1 MRLATVDD
9 RFVII
14 HRDRAI
20 DVASASGGQF
30 GPDPMAVLRRWDE
43 FTDWAARAGYGD
55 RGGSGDDGR
64 GGGPSGAPAADPAA
78 FGAPVPRPRQ
88 VFAMALNYPLH
99 ADEVGLPRPAQPLVF
114 TKYPT
119 CLTGPDA
126 TVALPGEHVDWE
138 VELVV
143 VIGRGGHRIPR
154 AEAWSRVAGLT
165 VGQDLSERRVQT
177 AGRPAQFALGKSFP
191 GFGPTGP
198 VLVTLDEFPDPDDLE
213 LSNTLN
219 GTVVQQAR
227 TRQMLFPVPEVIA
240 RISAIVPLLPGDLIF
255 TGTPAGVGAQSD
267 PPRYLRPGDVLVGR
281 IEGIGEIR
289 TRFVAGAGPDAV
301 DQATPA
307 NSA

>member
-9 RFVII
+9 RIVILAG
-14 HRDRAI
+14 DQEL
-20 DVASASGGQF
+20 DVASASGGRF
-30 GPDPMAVLRRWDE
+30 GPDPMAVLAQWEE
-43 FTDWAARAGYGD
+43 FIAWAAEAGHRD
-55 RGGSGDDGR
+55 GGA
-64 GGGPSGAPAADPAA
+64 GGAGGADPDTSR

-88 VFAMALNYPLH
+88 VFALALNYPLH

-126 TVALPGEHVDWE
+126 TVTLPSDHVDWE

-143 VIGRGGHRIPR
+143 VVGQGGHRIPEHR
-154 AEAWSRVAGLT
+154 AWRHVAGLT
-165 VGQDLSERRVQT
+165 VGQDLTERRVQT

-198 VLVTLDEFPDPDDLE
+198 VLVTPDEFVDPDDLA

-227 TRQMLFPVPEVIA
+227 TSQMLFPVPELIA
-240 RISAIVPLLPGDLIF
+240 RISAVVPLLPGDLIF
-255 TGTPAGVGAQSD
+255 TGTPAGVGQRSD
-267 PPRYLRPGDVLVGR
+267 PPRFLRPGDLLIGR
-281 IEGIGEIR
+281 VEGVGEIR
-289 TRFVAGAGPDAV
+289 TRFTADAGAGAP
-301 DQATPA
+301 DQATPDS
-307 NSA
+307 SA